1 MKYLFGQIE
10 YNALKQLCCTVLLY
24 SAADAFYHLQDVY
37 IQNSERI
44 TVFPA

>member
-1 MKYLFGQIE
+1 MLHFSVLF
-10 YNALKQLCCTVLLY
+10 

-37 IQNSERI
+37 IQNLERI